1 MVGQTMRMGNR
12 NGMKEMN
19 EFKWRLWRRLLWL
32 CEKGMYLGSRMEGYD
47 GAEGRGDG
55 FVVIAVYWW

>member
-1 MVGQTMRMGNR
+1 MSGPTDADGKS

-19 EFKWRLWRRLLWL
+19 ELWRLWRRLLWL